1 MKEQLKEF
9 ALAKKLETGK
19 FPLKEDWKLKHNY
32 PISTSKLVKLF
43 GGYNNFRNYCEQPQ
57 LIRTEKITLD
67 WIRSQCNIDE
77 NGCWNWLRNL
87 TSSGYGY
94 LKLDNKTSATHRV
107 SYFLKNGN
115 LTEGLV
121 IRHLCNNKRCCNPS
135 HLLEG
140 TYSEN
145 SLDARECHSKLT
157 KADILEIRSDQL
169 NWDFSIRGNKTNF
182 DKVWSDKLKVSPDSI
197 RHIRMNN
204 SWKDVE

>member
-1 MKEQLKEF
+1 MTGVQTC
-9 ALAKKLETGK
+9 AL
-19 FPLKEDWKLKHNY
+19 
-32 PISTSKLVKLF
+32 PIF
-43 GGYNNFRNYCEQPQ
+43 
-57 LIRTEKITLD
+57 
-67 WIRSQCNIDE
+67 
-77 NGCWNWLRNL
+77 
-87 TSSGYGY
+87 
-94 LKLDNKTSATHRV
+94 
-107 SYFLKNGN
+107 
-115 LTEGLV
+115 